1 MSRRERPGRISRAE
15 AAQRWPALKNE
26 PVREE
31 DVEGTSQ
38 ESALAVSVLSYILAG
53 PILFGGIAWFLD
65 RWLDARW
72 LIAVGVLFGL
82 GLSIYVIWL
91 RYGMTQSQPAGPLRA
106 PADRKARSS
115 E

>member
-1 MSRRERPGRISRAE
+1 MSRREHPGRISRAE

-38 ESALAVSVLSYILAG
+38 ESALAVSILSYLLAG
-53 PILFGGIAWFLD
+53 PVLFGGIAWFLD

-91 RYGMTQSQPAGPLRA
+91 RYGMTQSQPAGPLRV

>member
-1 MSRRERPGRISRAE
+1 MSRREQPGKVSRAE
-15 AAQRWPALKNE
+15 AARRWPALKSE

-31 DVEGTSQ
+31 DVVGSAQ

-53 PILFGGIAWFLD
+53 PILFGGIGWFLD
-65 RWLDARW
+65 RLFDARW

-82 GLSIYVIWL
+82 GLSIYVVWL
-91 RYGMTQSQPAGPLRA
+91 RYGMTESQPVGPSRV
-106 PADRKARSS
+106 PADRKARSN